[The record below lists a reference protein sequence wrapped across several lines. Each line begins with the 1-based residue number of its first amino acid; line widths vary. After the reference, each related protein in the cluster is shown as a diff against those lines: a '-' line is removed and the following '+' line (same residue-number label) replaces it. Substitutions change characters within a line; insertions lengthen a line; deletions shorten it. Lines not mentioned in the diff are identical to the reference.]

1 MRAPGI
7 LPQRLPDA
15 REVRNGDCEVIVFGV
30 INRHRVHKMHFGIQI
45 LHHDGHLQHCSFEL
59 ARRQTV
65 SQVGL

>member
-1 MRAPGI
+1 
-7 LPQRLPDA
+7 
-15 REVRNGDCEVIVFGV
+15 V